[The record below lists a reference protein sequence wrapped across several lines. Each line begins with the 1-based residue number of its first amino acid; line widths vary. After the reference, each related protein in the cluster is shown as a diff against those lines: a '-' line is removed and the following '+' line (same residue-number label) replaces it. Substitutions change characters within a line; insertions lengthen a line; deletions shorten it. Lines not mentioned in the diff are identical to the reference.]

1 MWTPEVHLVL
11 VGFLDSQV
19 IKISSNH
26 RSFRRTTA
34 SECIAILNRQA
45 QMCTRHAR
53 AVTGQAAVAHVRLDR
68 TGPHRIMAPKSK
80 VLSTLQGGL
89 GLAKAN
95 ELPMVLVM
103 GMTGAGKSH
112 FINKL
117 ANRHVVEEGD
127 DYDSCTS
134 QDCALKLIFITGRR
148 VGLQKSQY

>member
-1 MWTPEVHLVL
+1 MPYCGFILGSVTTPQLVL
-11 VGFLDSQV
+11 V
-19 IKISSNH
+19 
-26 RSFRRTTA
+26 RRNC
-34 SECIAILNRQA
+34 SVPEIPGKKLEFVFYIA
-45 QMCTRHAR
+45 
-53 AVTGQAAVAHVRLDR
+53 DR

-80 VLSTLQGGL
+80 VLSSLQGGL